1 MLYFI
6 ADFGQLGHPPGES
19 SRFAG
24 LSTLREP
31 FGKNHTS
38 SGSCFLYSKPVE
50 NRSKKKGSQ
59 QALFWGKQE
68 RPTPRRFSRREVMP
82 KKRTFHWRKAI
93 TPGQV
98 TCFFLNY
105 PRREHWSVGLFFF
118 EQRSPVK
125 RPCHHCLV
133 KIPSAKSKRL
143 LSEDFP
149 APESLKLLNV
159 IRWGHTASAA
169 RPTSSNA
176 VQLQGQ
182 PAAKP
187 SAPSSVILKALSAC
201 LKISRKP
208 SARSQ
213 ARVPRLT
220 ASS

>member
-1 MLYFI
+1 M
-6 ADFGQLGHPPGES
+6 
-19 SRFAG
+19 
-24 LSTLREP
+24 
-31 FGKNHTS
+31 
-38 SGSCFLYSKPVE
+38 YSKPVE
-50 NRSKKKGSQ
+50 NRLKKKGSQ

-68 RPTPRRFSRREVMP
+68 RPTPRRFSGREVMP
-82 KKRTFHWRKAI
+82 KRELFTGGKPLHQGRSPA
-93 TPGQV
+93 
-98 TCFFLNY
+98 FLNY
-105 PRREHWSVGLFFF
+105 PRREHLSVGLFFF

-149 APESLKLLNV
+149 APESLKILNV

-169 RPTSSNA
+169 RPISSNA

-182 PAAKP
+182 PAARP

-208 SARSQ
+208 SAQSQ